1 MDEQIY
7 SIPALQNEVQ
17 NLKERVVILE
27 DEAKQDRKEFTQVTK
42 AIGESLTRLTAIQ
55 EQQSKQIE
63 DVNENIDSLRE
74 EMIKNNENNVKWY
87 QDKYDLVVKI
97 LIVLVLIGW
106 GFKGVSEVIKLINL

>member
-7 SIPALQNEVQ
+7 SLPVLQSEVQ
-17 NLKERVVILE
+17 NLKERVAILE

-63 DVNENIDSLRE
+63 DVNENIDLLRE

-87 QDKYDLVVKI
+87 QDKYDLVMKI
-97 LIVLVLIGW
+97 LIGLLLIGW
-106 GFKGVSEVIKLINL
+106 SLKGVSEAIKLINL